1 MKVSYVE
8 TGAGIGKDFRGNLK
22 DSQQLLIG
30 EDDTPDN
37 YRLGFSRQ
45 QGPFFS
51 PRHKHNFDQIRMILG
66 GGGMSYGP
74 DQWIQP
80 GELVYFPEGTPYGPQ
95 DYESE
100 RYGVTF
106 QFGGASGQG
115 YISIKRMREG
125 VEALKQFGTFDKGV
139 FTRSGELAP
148 GMKRNRDSYEA
159 VWEYINGR
167 PLSYPKPRYSEPVL
181 MRPKNFEWQPVS
193 GQPDFSIKR
202 LGSFSERQIEI
213 SILRVT
219 AGGRAALATRPGIQL
234 AVVIDGDGHIA
245 QQPLRQHAA
254 FSLEANEAGVL
265 TATTDLE
272 LLLVGLP
279 IFEREKMTRRAQ
291 SAA

>member
-8 TGAGIGKDFRGNLK
+8 AGAGIGKDFRGNAK
-22 DSQQLLIG
+22 DSQALLVG
-30 EDDTPDN
+30 EDDAPDN

-45 QGPFFS
+45 QGPFYS
-51 PRHKHNFDQIRMILG
+51 PRHKHNFDQIRMVFG
-66 GGGMSYGP
+66 GGAMNYGP

-125 VEALKQFGTFDKGV
+125 VEALKPFGTFEKGV
-139 FTRSGELAP
+139 FTRTGDLAP

-159 VWEYINGR
+159 VWEHINGR
-167 PLSYPKPRYSEPVL
+167 PLAYPKPRYSQPIL
-181 MRPKNFEWQPVS
+181 MKPKNFDWQSVP
-193 GQPDFSIKR
+193 GQSDLSVKR
-202 LGSFSERQIEI
+202 LGCFSERQTEI
-213 SILRVT
+213 ALLRVT
-219 AGGRAALATRPGIQL
+219 AGGRAQIAARPGVQL
-234 AVVIDGDGHIA
+234 GVVIEGDGSIA
-245 QQPLRQHAA
+245 DKPLRQHAA
-254 FSLEANEAGVL
+254 FSLEANESGVL
-265 TATTDLE
+265 TATSDLE

-279 IFEREKMTRRAQ
+279 IFQRQTTRQRVQ
-291 SAA
+291 PAA